1 MTVSFNDDMTARFF
15 LSKATGID
23 YSEAFFDLIASV
35 YDDYGRIRAVFAVEF
50 FNGFDA
56 HINVAVDDPRF
67 AKKNALKAIFTGIFS
82 RATRVTALIDPR
94 NKRAIKAA
102 AAIGFRREGTLR
114 RGLDGKRDAAVMG
127 LLEEDCRLFHVK
139 HKEHVDGIS
148 A

>member
-67 AKKNALKAIFTGIFS
+67 ARKNAK
-82 RATRVTALIDPR
+82 RVTALMDPR

-102 AAIGFRREGTLR
+102 AALGFRREGTLR